1 METNEAFEAETEEKG
16 VSDVNIDNGLADKKL
31 RGNNGDVSVTGSH
44 FKDID
49 LDDEVGVKINDES
62 NISKE
67 NYERKDPRFVHES
80 IT

>member
-44 FKDID
+44 F
-49 LDDEVGVKINDES
+49 
-62 NISKE
+62 
-67 NYERKDPRFVHES
+67 
-80 IT
+80 